1 MMRIGIDATALPP
14 QPVGAGNY
22 IIHLVRAL
30 VALDSGD
37 EFVIFAQQGGA
48 SLINIPD
55 GNGVEWIILPDR
67 NPGIR
72 LIWEQISFPK
82 LVQRSGVDLLHS
94 LHYTRPVWLPC
105 KSVVTYHDM
114 TFFLYPH
121 LHARSK
127 RVFFPM
133 AIRASARQ
141 ADALIAVSESTRQ
154 DAIRILGIPPQ
165 KITTAQLGVDPSFTP
180 ISDIE
185 QKRRIAEKYHLPKK
199 FILYVGL
206 VEPRKN
212 LPKLISAY
220 KKSVDNGIEHK
231 LVVVGRYGWMYE
243 EVFRQIEALNLKDNV
258 FLAGY
263 ISQEDLPMVYNL
275 ASLFVYP
282 TLYEGFGLPSLEAM
296 ACGLPVIST
305 NVSSLPEIIGD
316 AGVLV
321 PPDDVDSLYQAI
333 QKVLKDEKLSE
344 DLIQK
349 GLEQAAKFTW
359 ERTARSTLQVYRQ
372 VKETG

>member
-1 MMRIGIDATALPP
+1 MRIGIDATALPP